1 MAAPVSKS
9 ALPVSRLKHC
19 VPHRVY
25 EKEDKLL
32 VEINLK
38 DKVTVLRSV
47 TDISDITRIVALRTG
62 RLLYSNTALMKQ
74 LKIEISYS
82 WKVVEK
88 EI

>member
-1 MAAPVSKS
+1 
-9 ALPVSRLKHC
+9 